1 MKQWQILL
9 EKMLKFVFCMK
20 DKIVPESDLSGLT
33 QEESP
38 FRPTR
43 SRICPQYVH
52 ARSRICPCVPPRTRL
67 IFGSL
72 LSVTWIVFFELN
84 WSLNW
89 KSVTPNST
97 ILLSKC
103 LPWKQKWGSW
113 RELWRRSRRCAGS
126 RQRTSRSWC
135 SWRTGG
141 DSWSGGW
148 CPWSV
153 TPWQTGS

>member
-9 EKMLKFVFCMK
+9 KKMFKFVFCMK
-20 DKIVPESDLSGLT
+20 DKIVPDLT

-38 FRPTR
+38 FCPTR

-52 ARSRICPCVPPRTRL
+52 ARSRICPCVPPQTRL

-72 LSVTWIVFFELN
+72 LSVTRIIFQSN

-89 KSVTPNST
+89 KSVTPNSNA
-97 ILLSKC
+97 LLSKC
-103 LPWKQKWGSW
+103 LLLKQKWGLW

-153 TPWQTGS
+153 TLWQTGS